1 MKKQITILSIVLLI
15 TALLPACAPSR
26 SGAVY
31 TRDQARTA
39 HTVTYGSVI
48 SVAPVSIEGTQTGA
62 GVLGGG
68 ALGGVLGSM
77 VGGGRGSVLGAVAG
91 AVGGGLA
98 GAAVEKGVTTRQ
110 GLEITVQLDN
120 GQIISVVQ
128 EGDEPFNRNDRVMV
142 LRSVDGSARVRH
154 Y

>member
-1 MKKQITILSIVLLI
+1 MKKITILSILFI
-15 TALLPACAPSR
+15 TIVLLPACAPSR

-48 SVAPVSIEGTQTGA
+48 SVAQVTIEGTQTGA

-98 GAAVEKGVTTRQ
+98 GAAVEKGVTTTQ

-128 EGDEPFNRNDRVMV
+128 EADEPFNRNDRVMV
-142 LRSVDGSARVRH
+142 MRSADGSARVRH

>member
-1 MKKQITILSIVLLI
+1 MKKSLTVLSILLLI

-31 TRDQARTA
+31 SRDQARTA

-48 SVAPVSIEGTQTGA
+48 SVSQVTIEGTQTGA

-77 VGGGRGSVLGAVAG
+77 VGGGRGSILGAVAG

-98 GAAVEKGVTTRQ
+98 GAAVEKGVTTKQ
-110 GLEITVQLDN
+110 ALEITVQLDN
-120 GQIISVVQ
+120 GQILSVVQ
-128 EGDEPFNRNDRVMV
+128 EADEPFNRNDRVMV